1 MRRYHFRL
9 ESVLRVRRLQAEAA
23 LGEFARATSEV
34 ARCDAI
40 VSARLKEYGPPGLV
54 ISEAATP
61 DYLTTVATRARRGE
75 AVILA
80 HQGSVAAR
88 EMQEARR
95 AAWQVSERRVQA
107 LERLDDR
114 LREEHA
120 LDALR
125 GEEREMDDVVVS
137 RWGVPA
143 WTD

>member
-40 VSARLKEYGPPGLV
+40 VSARLKEYGPPGFV